1 MKLSLQGLSPSQI
14 ATVAVTF
21 WFSLIA
27 AVALAY
33 AFRKWNRRSA
43 HRRAVKRALQA
54 MTEETQRSAR

>member
-1 MKLSLQGLSPSQI
+1 MKFPTYGLTPSQG
-14 ATVAVTF
+14 AAVMAVF

-43 HRRAVKRALQA
+43 HRRAVKRALRA